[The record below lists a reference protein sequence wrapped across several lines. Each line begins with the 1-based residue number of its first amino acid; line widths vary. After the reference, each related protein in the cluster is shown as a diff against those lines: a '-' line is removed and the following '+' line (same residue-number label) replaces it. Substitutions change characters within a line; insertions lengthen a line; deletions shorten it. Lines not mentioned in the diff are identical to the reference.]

1 MTLRSF
7 LLLISAGMW
16 LVVMGL
22 FYLQAHHVLETG
34 FRELERVHIDTV
46 RQSAE
51 SILQARQY
59 TLKAYRTVLE
69 NNDELSKALIIA
81 GAFKRPE
88 LIEQMLQQVRS
99 DSPFDVVGLLDRNG
113 KMVGKKEF
121 EKHIPT
127 FSSAWR
133 QKAGFVILPWDNDY
147 LLLSYSPL
155 RNYGEIV
162 GVLLLGFSLNASIAT
177 QIATTCHVEARFT
190 DVRMGQGETQFVVPI
205 FLEDSPHP
213 PLEIFLHI
221 DSRFVKGV
229 THSTGWWM
237 IVVGALSLLCMI
249 CLLHLFVEFGFV
261 RRFKQVLQSIQDVAT
276 DLDRGIVREGKSIP
290 HPIREVS
297 VMADA
302 FRRFTRSLMKFKQ
315 SVEEKSK
322 KEAYAQ
328 MAEQVAHDLKS
339 PLSALDMMLGSDLYS
354 PVTAKKQ
361 ARIGEC
367 LHRIKDIARLLSK
380 RGGLEDGKEDPL
392 YSERIVPLLEMIV
405 AEKQAQ
411 YSERPGLR
419 VLLQIETSGEQY
431 ARVSL
436 NEFKRVLSNLLDNA
450 VEALGERGGEISVRL
465 GLDGEYLKIE
475 VTDNGRGI
483 ASSILSRLG
492 ERGATFGKT
501 NGSGLGLWHA
511 RETIEE
517 CGGNLSVDSIM
528 GEGTTVALLLPR
540 IGPSPSSHANRSSAG
555 GGIDE

>member
-7 LLLISAGMW
+7 LLLISAAMW
-16 LVVMGL
+16 VIVMGL
-22 FYLQAHHVLETG
+22 FYLQAHHILEKG
-34 FRELERVHIDTV
+34 FRELERVHVDTV
-46 RQSAE
+46 RQSAD
-51 SILQARQY
+51 SILQARKY
-59 TLKAYRTVLE
+59 TLSTYRALLE
-69 NNDELSKALIIA
+69 NNDDLSKTLIIA
-81 GAFKRPE
+81 GAFRKPH
-88 LIEQMLQQVRS
+88 LIEQKVKQLHSRL
-99 DSPFDVVGLLDRNG
+99 PFDVVDIVLRNE
-113 KMVGKKEF
+113 KAVTRPEL
-121 EKHIPT
+121 EKHAPV
-127 FSSAWR
+127 FHSAWR

-190 DVRMGQGETQFVVPI
+190 DTRMGQGETRFVVPI
-205 FLEDSPHP
+205 SLEDSPHP
-213 PLEIFLHI
+213 PLQIFLHI

-229 THSTGWWM
+229 THSTRWWM
-237 IVVGALSLLCMI
+237 IGVGALSLLCMI
-249 CLLHLFVEFGFV
+249 CLLHFFVEFGFV
-261 RRFKQVLQSIQDVAT
+261 RRFKQVLQSIQEVAT
-276 DLDRGIVREGKSIP
+276 DLDRGIVREGESIS

-302 FRRFTRSLMKFKQ
+302 FRRFTRSLMKFKK

-328 MAEQVAHDLKS
+328 MAEQVVHDLKS
-339 PLSALDMMLGSDLYS
+339 PLSALDMMLGPDLLS
-354 PVTAKKQ
+354 PITAKKQ
-361 ARIGEC
+361 ARIDGC

-380 RGGLEDGKEDPL
+380 KGGLEDEQENFMS
-392 YSERIVPLLEMIV
+392 SESLVPLLEMIV

-411 YSERPGLR
+411 YSERPEVI
-419 VLLQIETSGEQY
+419 VLIQIATSGEQY
-431 ARVSL
+431 ARIPP

-450 VEALGERGGEISVRL
+450 VEALGERGGEIVVRL
-465 GLDGEYLKIE
+465 SLAGEVLKIE

-483 ASSILSRLG
+483 ASELLSRLG

-501 NGSGLGLWHA
+501 HGSGLGLWHA

-540 IGPSPSSHANRSSAG
+540 FDSSLCYDANRSSG
-555 GGIDE
+555 GGGK